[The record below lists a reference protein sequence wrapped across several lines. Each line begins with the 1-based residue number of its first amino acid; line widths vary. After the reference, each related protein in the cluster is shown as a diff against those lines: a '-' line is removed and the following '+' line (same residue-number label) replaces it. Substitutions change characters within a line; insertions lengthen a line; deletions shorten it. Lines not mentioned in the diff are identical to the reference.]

1 LYFKFVKKI
10 SVITKMSLYCRDS
23 LVEYQQK
30 AMAQIES
37 APSTF
42 QNEPHKPRGTIHP
55 HDCLHI
61 AEIL

>member
-1 LYFKFVKKI
+1 
-10 SVITKMSLYCRDS
+10 MSLYCRDS